1 MNEDLEF
8 LIREIGNQA
17 GTNQL
22 VVVSDNGSCCKVLRE
37 DYYPVDGKIVFHRK
51 LTWSDGEEGYS
62 VAEIMELFSKYGH
75 MIEEVQ
81 FEAYDGTLWTPIN
94 CYESDSIG
102 DDYTFSCFIV
112 VGDIDGV
119 MKRYGNPQ
127 NKNWFYS
134 NGTGYP

>member
-22 VVVSDNGSCCKVLRE
+22 VVVSDNGSCCKVARE
-37 DYYPVDGKIVFHRK
+37 DYYPKDGKITFHK
-51 LTWSDGEEGYS
+51 KVTWEDGEEGFS
-62 VAEIMELFSKYGH
+62 VAEIMEIFRKYGH
-75 MIEEVQ
+75 MLDTIE
-81 FEAYDGTLWTPIN
+81 FEAYDGTVWVPVN

-102 DDYTFSCFIV
+102 DAYTFSCFIV
-112 VGDIDGV
+112 VGDPDIV

-134 NGTGYP
+134 NGTKYF